1 MCFYIFDWA
10 YYIIVQLQFF
20 FKINIIILIWIKD
33 FTVYQRIRYFIKI
46 SYIVVKFIII
56 ILNAYQNLFLNLISS
71 REMTLSYTSQTTNF
85 ILELDSTR
93 YQEKEVHEPLHLVT
107 NSFLFLLKVVQV
119 TSAGDG
125 RSLAAKLKSIA
136 SKSGLLI
143 VLSFSFVVFFQVYC
157 TVAN

>member
-20 FKINIIILIWIKD
+20 FLNKYNYINLDKRLYCILENKIFYKD
-33 FTVYQRIRYFIKI
+33 FIYCCKIYNYNYNIDDQFYFKG
-46 SYIVVKFIII
+46 
-56 ILNAYQNLFLNLISS
+56 N
-71 REMTLSYTSQTTNF
+71 
-85 ILELDSTR
+85 DSTR